1 MPDLVLT
8 TVCRDFL
15 HSTFSRHKLTIQH
28 IIDTLCALSDRQQS
42 LLVRVRRP
50 FLPPFVC
57 RRGAVR
63 CGRAHFRFRFRFRFF
78 CSRKATERL
87 EVDDRTRGECFK
99 ALKNALKQE
108 PLATHGLLFVGTKL
122 LATYSKNKAPDIDP
136 SDMLL
141 LINDF
146 RATFHPYGTF
156 CSDPCGPDSRLTRLG
171 CLMLQNAKW
180 RRP

>member
-1 MPDLVLT
+1 M
-8 TVCRDFL
+8 
-15 HSTFSRHKLTIQH
+15 Q
-28 IIDTLCALSDRQQS
+28 
-42 LLVRVRRP
+42 
-50 FLPPFVC
+50 
-57 RRGAVR
+57 
-63 CGRAHFRFRFRFRFF
+63 
-78 CSRKATERL
+78 ATERL

-146 RATFHPYGTF
+146 RATFHPYGANATSHTTALL
-156 CSDPCGPDSRLTRLG
+156 CLLSACCDWGHGSLTRNTRVYPEREVEETAIHTADYSQGPATLSTQESG
-171 CLMLQNAKW
+171 YDPPLQTKS
-180 RRP
+180 RTYPPLSCHMRHTSFVY

>member
-1 MPDLVLT
+1 VPDLVLT

-63 CGRAHFRFRFRFRFF
+63 CGRAHFRFRFF
-78 CSRKATERL
+78 CYRKATERL

-156 CSDPCGPDSRLTRLG
+156 FIFVFCFVYFVFAVVRVDL
-171 CLMLQNAKW
+171 A
-180 RRP
+180 